1 MVKQYDAIKETIE
14 NLDIEGKESE
24 EIRKAL
30 ESLASN
36 MFEKGLLPKDAM
48 GISDEMVEGLYSFAY
63 RLYNTGKYDQAVQI
77 FRLLILLNPTSAKFM
92 LGLAACFHMQKQ
104 YEIAATS
111 YILCTLV
118 DPKNPLPYYHASD
131 CYMQLGKSDLAIAS
145 LEACLKKMEGK
156 AEFTAIRD
164 RVQLTLDTFQE
175 KVKQGKTDITGEGSG
190 KEKQKNA
197 A

>member
-1 MVKQYDAIKETIE
+1 MAKQYDAIKEAIE
-14 NLDIEGKESE
+14 NLEIEGKESE
-24 EIRKAL
+24 DIRQAL
-30 ESLASN
+30 ETLASN
-36 MFEKGLLPKDAM
+36 MFEQGLLPKDAM
-48 GISDEMVEGLYSFAY
+48 GLSDDMVEGLYSFAY
-63 RLYNTGKYDQAVQI
+63 RLYNTGKYDQAVQL

-92 LGLAACFHMQKQ
+92 LGLAACFHMQKE

-131 CYMQLGKSDLAIAS
+131 CYMQLEKPDLAIAA

-156 AEFTAIRD
+156 EEFSAIRD
-164 RVQLTLDTFQE
+164 RVQLALDTFQE
-175 KVKQGKTDITGEGSG
+175 KVRHGKTHAKEED
-190 KEKQKNA
+190 KEKKQQA